1 MKRAWAALR
10 RSGILGW
17 TNLLLLLLGFVL
29 QEMYKRGLAAKTSID
44 IFWFIKLALFQSALY
59 LIAAWAITRA
69 RRTSYSTLILVIVF
83 AAFFRLSIL
92 YAPPYLSDDIYRYI
106 WDGRVQAAGIN
117 PYKYVPADEQLSG
130 LRDDVIYKEINRKD
144 FARTIY
150 PPLAQSVFYG
160 TTRVSETV
168 TWMKAT
174 MVVFEALTVLALM
187 GLLASFNLPLQR
199 VLIYAW
205 HPLVVWEFAGSG
217 HVDAV
222 AVAFVFIAL
231 LARRRNSETATGI
244 ALGCAVLV
252 KLFPLV
258 LFPALYK
265 RWGWR
270 MPVAFVLTIIVSYLP
285 YVSIGFRN
293 ALGYLPGYAEE
304 EGISGG
310 SRFFFLSLARRL
322 FGEANVPTL
331 SFIIIAG
338 LILAALGLWAL
349 FKPEASPAS
358 FLKRAFVLAAAF
370 ILLLSP
376 RYEWYFALLVPF
388 LSFVPFVPMF
398 ALTASGFMLYLLWFE
413 EKPNQTIIIHAYL
426 YALFAFLC
434 LPWLWRTLRRR
445 WMDAGSHRSGL
456 HPSGEESI

>member
-1 MKRAWAALR
+1 MKRAWAALLK
-10 RSGILGW
+10 SGILSW

-29 QEMYKRGLAAKTSID
+29 YAMYKRGLAAKTSID

-59 LIAAWAITRA
+59 LVAAWAITRA
-69 RRTSYSTLILVIVF
+69 RRTSYPTLILVLVF

-106 WDGRVQAAGIN
+106 WDGRVQSAGIN
-117 PYKYVPADEQLSG
+117 PYRFVPADEHLSG
-130 LRDDVIYKEINRKD
+130 LRDEKIYTEINRRD

-160 TTRVSETV
+160 TTRISETV

-174 MVVFEALTVLALM
+174 MVAFECLTMLALM

-231 LARRRNSETATGI
+231 LARRRNHETATGI

-270 MPVAFVLTIIVSYLP
+270 MPLAFALTIIVSYLP

-331 SFIIIAG
+331 SFILIAG

-349 FKPEASPAS
+349 FKPEDSPAS
-358 FLKRAFVLAAAF
+358 FLRRTFVLAAAF

-413 EKPNQTIIIHAYL
+413 EKPNRTILIHAYL

-434 LPWLWRTLRRR
+434 LPWLWRALRRR
-445 WMDAGSHRSGL
+445 RIVAGNQRGGL